1 MSSGRGPRLAV
12 VALLLVVAGLAGLAI
27 GWREGEDAPDL
38 DRWRPLVDE
47 IARAEG
53 VDPSLLLALVAAESG
68 GDPAAVSRAGAR
80 GLAQLMPATAAEE
93 AVRRGRAA
101 PTLEGLLDP
110 RTNLGLGASYL
121 KRLLD
126 RYGGEEA
133 FALAAYNA
141 GMGRMDRW
149 RQRAYDLAPR
159 AVIEREAFDE
169 TRRYVDRV
177 LAWRASYGATSPRHP
192 GP

>member
-1 MSSGRGPRLAV
+1 M
-12 VALLLVVAGLAGLAI
+12 ALLLVVAGLAGLAI